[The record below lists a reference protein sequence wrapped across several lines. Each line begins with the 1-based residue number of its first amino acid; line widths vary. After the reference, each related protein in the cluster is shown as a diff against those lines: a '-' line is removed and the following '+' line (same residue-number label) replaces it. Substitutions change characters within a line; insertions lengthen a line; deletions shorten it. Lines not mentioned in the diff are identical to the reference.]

1 MYCSK
6 DLDGRLKKI
15 TDAKSCE
22 FWKGIINTFWFHFIA
37 KHILIDVECYIFN
50 ERLSDWDLQAN
61 KFEVFQLN
69 SKLANIYHIDREN
82 KEPTYRS
89 FYLKFFHC

>member
-1 MYCSK
+1 M
-6 DLDGRLKKI
+6 LN
-15 TDAKSCE
+15 A
-22 FWKGIINTFWFHFIA
+22 TF
-37 KHILIDVECYIFN
+37 FN

-82 KEPTYRS
+82 KKPTYRS